1 MTTTGELVGREQE
14 LAAVERFLAGEEPGH
29 TTLVLEGP
37 PGIGKTSIWSAGV
50 AAAGRL
56 RALVARPAGEEA
68 SFGFSGLADL
78 LADVDAELYAALPP
92 ARRRPLEGALL
103 LGDDTAPVSTR
114 AVAAAVLAVLR
125 TLADERPLLVA
136 IDDLQWLDDA
146 SQVVLAYAARRL
158 EAAPVRFLVTVRSA
172 TGGPP
177 GPLEV
182 ALRERADV
190 VAVQPLTLGGVGR
203 LLKARLDVVLPR
215 PALQRVYATSGGNP
229 LFALELGRLIA
240 RSDHAAD
247 AARDLPL
254 PERIEEALAGR
265 LAALDEPAA
274 EALLVAALG
283 PATIAELTAVAG
295 DEALADAEAA
305 GVVTV
310 DGNRVRPS
318 HPLLGAAAQARAR
331 PAELRALHRAL
342 ADAVADDERA
352 VRHLALAQDQPD
364 EEVARTVAAAAERAS
379 RRGAAVAA
387 AELGAHARRLTPEDA
402 PGRSERLLAVAEY
415 EYAIANL
422 QAAREAARELLD
434 ELPPGAPRVRALIM
448 IANSARGTDDEPLL
462 ERALAEA
469 GDEPVL
475 QARVLTVQA
484 FNQAVNRVQRLGEAL
499 DRGEAAARLS
509 EEGGG
514 DPVAEIEVLG
524 NLMWIRQLRGA
535 PVDDLMPR
543 YRRAEPLTQ
552 VHVYDSAERAL
563 AVGRIWQGRLA
574 EARELLR
581 GLLAV
586 ATQQEDEIS
595 YFIVRLHLCE
605 AALRAGAWD
614 TVAALLEEWDL
625 SLTDLPGDP
634 ASYARCRALLAAG
647 RGEDDAAELAR
658 DAYELSL
665 AHGRIWQQLE
675 AQRALGIAE
684 LLAGRTAAAV
694 EHLREV
700 WRHTRSA
707 GVEDPGAFP
716 VAPDLVEALAA
727 AGRVTDARAVAADL
741 RTLAERLGHPWALAT
756 AARCDGV
763 VLLAERAP
771 AEAEPLLE
779 EAAARFQEL
788 GLPFDRARTLVAL
801 GTARRQ
807 SKRLRTGRE
816 AVAEAERL
824 FAEIGSPGWA
834 AWARL
839 ETARFGGRSA
849 SPGLTQTEE
858 RIAGLVRSGKTNKE
872 VAAELTISVSA
883 VERHLTRIYAKLGVR
898 SRTELAGLDE
908 QSVGFSRLPGAD
920 SRS

>member
-1 MTTTGELVGREQE
+1 MHTTGELVGREQE
-14 LAAVERFLAGEEPGH
+14 LAAVERFLAGEEPGQ

-50 AAAGRL
+50 AAAAGL
-56 RALVARPAGEEA
+56 RVLVARPAGEEA

-78 LADVDAELYAALPP
+78 LAEVDAGLYAALPP

-125 TLADERPLLVA
+125 RLAGEERLLIA

-146 SQVVLAYAARRL
+146 SQIVLAYAARRL

-172 TGGPP
+172 TGGRP

-203 LLKARLDVVLPR
+203 LLRSRFEVVLPR
-215 PALQRVYATSGGNP
+215 PALQRVYDTSGGNP

-240 RSDHAAD
+240 GSDGAAGG
-247 AARDLPL
+247 ARDLPL
-254 PERIEEALAGR
+254 PERIEEALAER
-265 LAALDEPAA
+265 LASLDEPAA
-274 EALLVAALG
+274 RALLAAALG
-283 PATIAELTAVAG
+283 SATVAELTAVVG
-295 DEALADAEAA
+295 DEALAGAEAA

-310 DGNRVRPS
+310 DGTRVRPS
-318 HPLLGAAAQARAR
+318 HPLLGAAAQGRAK
-331 PAELRALHRAL
+331 PAELRELHRAL
-342 ADAVADDERA
+342 ATAVMDEERA

-364 EEVARTVAAAAERAS
+364 EEIARTVAAAAERAS

-402 PGRSERLLAVAEY
+402 PGRSERLLAIAEY
-415 EYAIANL
+415 EYAIADM
-422 QAAREAARELLD
+422 QAARDAARELLD
-434 ELPPGAPRVRALIM
+434 ELPPGEPRVRALIM
-448 IANSARGTDDEPLL
+448 LANSARGTDDEPLL
-462 ERALAEA
+462 DRALAEA

-484 FNQAVNRVQRLGEAL
+484 FNQAVNRVQRLDEAL
-499 DRGEAAARLS
+499 DRAEAAARLS
-509 EEGGG
+509 EAGGA

-524 NLMWIRQLRGA
+524 NLMWVRQLRGA
-535 PVDDLMPR
+535 PVDDLLPR

-574 EARELLR
+574 EARELLD
-581 GLLAV
+581 GLLAIAV
-586 ATQQEDEIS
+586 QQEDEIS

-605 AALRAGAWD
+605 TALRAGAWD
-614 TVAALLEEWDL
+614 TVASLLDEWDL

-647 RGEDDAAELAR
+647 RGDDDAAELAR
-658 DAYELSL
+658 DAFELAL
-665 AHGRIWQQLE
+665 AHGRIWQRLE
-675 AQRALGIAE
+675 AQRALGVAE
-684 LLAGRTAAAV
+684 LLAGRAAGAV

-700 WRHTRSA
+700 WRHIRSA

-741 RTLAERLGHPWALAT
+741 RALAERLAHPWALAA

-763 VLLAERAP
+763 VLLAEREP
-771 AEAEPLLE
+771 AGAEQLLE
-779 EAAARFQEL
+779 EAAARFEEL

-807 SKRLRTGRE
+807 AKRLRAGRE
-816 AVAEAERL
+816 AVAEAEQL
-824 FAEIGSPGWA
+824 FTALGSPGWA
-834 AWARL
+834 ALARL
-839 ETARFGGRSA
+839 ELARFGGRRS
-849 SPGLTQTEE
+849 SEGLTQTEE
-858 RIAGLVRSGKTNKE
+858 RVADLVRRGRTNKE
-872 VAAELTISVSA
+872 VAAELVISVSA
-883 VERHLTRIYAKLGVR
+883 VERHLTRIYGKLGVR
-898 SRTELAGLDE
+898 SRTELVARG
-908 QSVGFSRLPGAD
+908 
-920 SRS
+920 